1 MSSTKQ
7 KQNQSNQSVDQVT
20 ILTRSLTTGFVG
32 GILWSF
38 VASLFYFFNFMEV
51 SPKSFLL
58 TSWVNAGWTDKWLG
72 NFFTV
77 IIAGIVSVVFAFLY
91 YVLLKKVF
99 SLWVSILFGIAVWA
113 IVFFVFQPL
122 FPNVPHI
129 TELSLNTWVT
139 TICVFI
145 LYGTFVGYS
154 ISYNYE
160 DWQKANQPQSES
172 SQ

>member
-1 MSSTKQ
+1 MSSA
-7 KQNQSNQSVDQVT
+7 KQNHSNQNVDR
-20 ILTRSLTTGFVG
+20 LTLLARSLFTGFIG
-32 GILWSF
+32 GVLWSLI
-38 VASLFYFFNFMEV
+38 ASIFYYFNFMEV

-58 TSWVNAGWTDKWLG
+58 TSWINADWTDKWLG
-72 NFFTV
+72 NFFT
-77 IIAGIVSVVFAFLY
+77 ILIGGIVSVVIAFLY
-91 YVLLKKVF
+91 YILLKKVY
-99 SLWVSILFGIAVWA
+99 SLWVSIVFGIAVWG

-139 TICVFI
+139 TICVFV

-160 DWQKANQPQSES
+160 DWQKAKPPQSES

>member
-1 MSSTKQ
+1 MSSG
-7 KQNQSNQSVDQVT
+7 KQNQSNQNEDQ
-20 ILTRSLTTGFVG
+20 LTLLARSLLTGFTG
-32 GILWSF
+32 GILWSII
-38 VASLFYFFNFMEV
+38 ASIFYYFNFMEV
-51 SPKSFLL
+51 SPKSLLL
-58 TSWVNAGWTDKWLG
+58 TSWVNADWTDKWLG
-72 NFFTV
+72 NFFTI
-77 IIAGIVSVVFAFLY
+77 IIAGIVSVAFAFLY
-91 YVLLKKVF
+91 YLLLKKIY
-99 SLWVSILFGIAVWA
+99 SLLVSILFGIAVWA

-122 FPNVPHI
+122 FPNVPRL

-160 DWQKANQPQSES
+160 DWQKAKHPQSKS